1 MNVPGQAAGTRFRDD
16 LGAPDCPMRKL
27 RSSSGIKTFI
37 SVHESHLHIHPFAQ
51 PSSILPL
58 IFHTFLLPSFHS
70 SSIHPFTYPS
80 SVISSLFP
88 FILLYIHS
96 IQLFFYP
103 FIFHTSFLRSFHPSS
118 HPSIQTLI
126 FPFIHP
132 PIHLY
137 LHPFTI
143 RYPYILPFNIYRP
156 FLPCSCP
163 FFLPFSFLQY
173 IHPSCLFSSIYP
185 VILSSILPFVH
196 PSFLSI
202 NTFIDYIFMNA
213 YLSEILLI
221 I

>member
-1 MNVPGQAAGTRFRDD
+1 MNPICTFTHSLSLLPFFLLSSIHSCFHLFILLLSIHSPIHLLSFHPYFPSFFYTSIISNYSFIHSSFTLPFLD
-16 LGAPDCPMRKL
+16 L
-27 RSSSGIKTFI
+27 
-37 SVHESHLHIHPFAQ
+37 
-51 PSSILPL
+51 SILPP
-58 IFHTFLLPSFHS
+58 I
-70 SSIHPFTYPS
+70 
-80 SVISSLFP
+80 
-88 FILLYIHS
+88 
-96 IQLFFYP
+96 
-103 FIFHTSFLRSFHPSS
+103 

>member
-137 LHPFTI
+137 LHPFTHPLSLHPSI
-143 RYPYILPFNIYRP
+143 QYLSSFSSMQLS
-156 FLPCSCP
+156 FLPAI
-163 FFLPFSFLQY
+163 F
-173 IHPSCLFSSIYP
+173 IPSVYP
-185 VILSSILPFVH
+185 SILPFFFHLSSHSFFH
-196 PSFLSI
+196 PSICPPIISI
-202 NTFIDYIFMNA
+202 HQYIH
-213 YLSEILLI
+213 
-221 I
+221 